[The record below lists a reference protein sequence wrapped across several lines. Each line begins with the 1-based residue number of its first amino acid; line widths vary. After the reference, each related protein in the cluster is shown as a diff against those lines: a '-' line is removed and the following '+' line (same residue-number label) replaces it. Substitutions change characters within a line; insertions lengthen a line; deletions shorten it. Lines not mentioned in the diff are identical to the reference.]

1 MKPHDPSAYKRFG
14 SSAEVIRRYEV
25 YRALKRM
32 DLSCEEEVAVEQLS
46 RSLVDG
52 LLRGPISE
60 AMRCAGD

>member
-1 MKPHDPSAYKRFG
+1 M
-14 SSAEVIRRYEV
+14 RRYEA

-32 DLSCEEEVAVEQLS
+32 DLSCEEEEAVEQLS